1 MSIVKE
7 EVLKMLDRTHNGFT
21 KEYVAEN
28 MLTCS
33 QFKKLG
39 NKYTLKEVL
48 ALAKERLE
56 NSKNDNIAK
65 KAIKDNPYLFA
76 MHPTKVE
83 EVLGITK
90 AERKRWQEEGKLKI
104 VYYNTFRQYGRSF
117 DVPMFNFIDIYK
129 ISDKNIEKWR
139 TEYKQKV
146 AINRSKGAKTAVKT
160 KEKNLT
166 LIEQYKENYVKIYNE
181 WFMESEKLAV
191 TMNLANWTMWISRLA
206 KSFQVKAYNAI
217 KKVDEYNIKKDMC
230 YRLKE
235 EAITLLLNA
244 KDFANLSV
252 YIPKNPDKVYVEN
265 LCEYHYQ
272 NWCNMRSYNY
282 FPFGEYIQFNI
293 ESIKKCEHCKKDIQK
308 HYYTLYYLHIAD
320 IKTCTNFSF
329 HIPYS
334 IGKGY
339 LPNIKDLPK
348 VNHKEQEG
356 VFRFGRTLLDEECI
370 VYTEKRV
377 LNEFRKAINAFKMV
391 YNIKDKEK

>member
-1 MSIVKE
+1 MSIAKE
-7 EVLKMLDRTHNGFT
+7 EVLKMLDRTHDGFT
-21 KEYVAEN
+21 KEYIIEN
-28 MLTCS
+28 MLTDS

-48 ALAKERLE
+48 ALAKKRLE

-104 VYYNTFRQYGRSF
+104 VYHNTFSKYGRIF

-139 TEYKQKV
+139 TEHKQKV
-146 AINRSKGAKTAVKT
+146 ATRRSKGAKAAAKT
-160 KEKNLT
+160 RIENLT
-166 LIEQYKENYVKIYNE
+166 LVEQYKENYAKIYNE
-181 WFMESEKLAV
+181 WLNESEKLAA

-206 KSFQVKAYNAI
+206 KSFQIKAYNAI
-217 KKVDEYNIKKDMC
+217 KKVDEYNAKKDMC
-230 YRLKE
+230 YSLKE

-244 KDFANLSV
+244 KDFTDVSMYSRGNS
-252 YIPKNPDKVYVEN
+252 DKVYVNN
-265 LCEYHYQ
+265 LCVCHYQ

-282 FPFGEYIQFNI
+282 FSFGEYVQLNI
-293 ESIKKCEHCKKDIQK
+293 ESIKRCEHCKKDIQK

-329 HIPYS
+329 HIPYP
-334 IGKGY
+334 IGKSY

-348 VNHKEQEG
+348 VKHQEQEG
-356 VFRFGRTLLDEECI
+356 VFRFGRTLVDEECI
-370 VYTEKRV
+370 VYTEKRI
-377 LNEFRKAINAFKMV
+377 LNEFSKAVNAFKMV
-391 YNIKDKEK
+391 CNIKDKEK